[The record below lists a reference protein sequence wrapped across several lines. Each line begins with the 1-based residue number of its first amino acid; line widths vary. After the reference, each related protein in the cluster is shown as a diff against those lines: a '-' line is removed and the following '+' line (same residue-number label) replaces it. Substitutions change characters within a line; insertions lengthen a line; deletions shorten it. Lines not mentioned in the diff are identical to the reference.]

1 MKRLIQVNYKNI
13 ILLSCL
19 LACSPAMAQTGFDG
33 AQGAG
38 NVAQGAGTGA
48 LGAGTG
54 ALGAGT
60 GAQGAGTVA
69 QGAGTGALGAVADGE
84 SGGAQAPKSIYDDAS
99 LKPRDM
105 FNLANDELARGEY
118 DVAIEGF
125 SRARDEASFDNELRY
140 AAAYNLGFAYAAK
153 AESLGAID
161 GLDEGGLESAIEWL
175 SSSVAWF
182 RDAVRQRPS
191 LDEARGNLEIVL
203 KRQLNAQDL
212 MAQKFNT
219 PERQLDALI
228 AAQREIR
235 ESARALSQQIAGTSA
250 ERDPISFQNDFRSI
264 ARMQREAMTAGNLA
278 AENIANAKALI
289 ESKTEEARTQE
300 EAYRKFQFEAVIPLL
315 DQARQY
321 MGSARRQMRDMSMNE
336 ALRQTN
342 KAFYALKQ
350 AREQLDDPLR
360 ILGHISED
368 EQNFVR
374 LAEANAVFKSPER
387 LAEYRAKTQNSE
399 ASLPPW
405 LNEALLSDTQ
415 QDVLERTKRVASFLE
430 AVVSAD
436 VSGTEQSGAEA
447 EAAAEQRAQIGD
459 ALPLI
464 RRAAE
469 EMAAADGAVLRDDAE
484 GALRHGAKSV
494 ELLALAME
502 RFADLKHLVEIAYRS
517 QKAMSGVVAGD
528 IGSESPHLL
537 SREQQKG
544 LLSPALSTNIE
555 RLERLSAALAKA
567 SAKAIAEV
575 NKAAQAAQ
583 GQASAQGQG
592 DALKAQID
600 EQIAET
606 QKFFEHAETLRAEAQ
621 AAMKRMAAVVDAYD
635 ATEPGSTDVGGT
647 ATEGTGS
654 GGIVPATAEDAV
666 WGELSEDDELAGSHL
681 EQLRMLFFTIAE
693 HVEELL
699 RQQMSTLDTTTDVST
714 LALDE
719 QSMKLPAVVDRQRVH
734 ELTATQLARAI
745 TEQSEKMRAQAEQA
759 QQGGEQAQEMA
770 QRYGQAASEIEVAAA
785 SMRQAQTDL
794 QSEDRLFSEALA
806 QQKEAAEHLE
816 KALEWLQPPQ
826 QQQQQQQQND
836 QQQQQNDEQQ
846 QNAQQQ
852 KAQQKMSKEQA
863 EKKIEQIRSRDQARR
878 KARESR
884 NEGSGMPVVNDW

>member
-250 ERDPISFQNDFRSI
+250 ERDPISFQNDFRAI

-399 ASLPPW
+399 AVLPPW

-415 QDVLERTKRVASFLE
+415 QDVLERTKRVASFLD

-436 VSGTEQSGAEA
+436 VSGTEPSGADA
-447 EAAAEQRAQIGD
+447 EAAAEQRAQIGE

-469 EMAAADGAVLRDDAE
+469 EMAAADGAVLRDDAD
-484 GALRHGAKSV
+484 GALRHGAQSV

-544 LLSPALSTNIE
+544 LLSPALATNIE

-575 NKAAQAAQ
+575 NKAAQSAQ

-606 QKFFEHAETLRAEAQ
+606 QKFFEQAETLRAEAQ

-635 ATEPGSTDVGGT
+635 ATDPGSTGVGGT
-647 ATEGTGS
+647 ATEGTGA
-654 GGIVPATAEDAV
+654 GGIVPATAEDAI

-714 LALDE
+714 LTGDE

-826 QQQQQQQQND
+826 RQQQQQQND
-836 QQQQQNDEQQ
+836 EQQQQNDEQQ

-884 NEGSGMPVVNDW
+884 NEGAGMPVVNDW

>member
-19 LACSPAMAQTGFDG
+19 LACSPATAQTGFDG
-33 AQGAG
+33 TG
-38 NVAQGAGTGA
+38 GTGTEQVQ
-48 LGAGTG
+48 GAGTG

-60 GAQGAGTVA
+60 GAQGAGT
-69 QGAGTGALGAVADGE
+69 
-84 SGGAQAPKSIYDDAS
+84 GAQEAPKSIYDDAS
-99 LKPRDM
+99 LKPRDL

-125 SRARDEASFDNELRY
+125 SRARNEASFDNELRY
-140 AAAYNLGFAYAAK
+140 SAAYNLGFAYAAK
-153 AESLGAID
+153 ADSLGAID

-321 MGSARRQMRDMSMNE
+321 MGSARRQMRDMSMND

-436 VSGTEQSGAEA
+436 VSGTEPSGADA
-447 EAAAEQRAQIGD
+447 EAAAEQRAQIGE

-484 GALRHGAKSV
+484 GALRHGAQSV

-544 LLSPALSTNIE
+544 LLSPALVTNIE

-575 NKAAQAAQ
+575 NKAAQSAQ
-583 GQASAQGQG
+583 GQAAAQGQG

-635 ATEPGSTDVGGT
+635 AEGMAGT

-714 LALDE
+714 LAGDE
-719 QSMKLPAVVDRQRVH
+719 QTLKLPAVVDRQRVH

-759 QQGGEQAQEMA
+759 PQGGEQAQEMA

-826 QQQQQQQQND
+826 QQQQQND
-836 QQQQQNDEQQ
+836 EQQQQNDEQQ

-852 KAQQKMSKEQA
+852 KPQQKMSKEQA

>member
-19 LACSPAMAQTGFDG
+19 LACSPATAQTGFDG
-33 AQGAG
+33 TG
-38 NVAQGAGTGA
+38 GTGTEQVQ
-48 LGAGTG
+48 GS
-54 ALGAGT
+54 GT
-60 GAQGAGTVA
+60 GAQGS
-69 QGAGTGALGAVADGE
+69 GTGAQE
-84 SGGAQAPKSIYDDAS
+84 APKSIYDDAS
-99 LKPRDM
+99 LKPRDL

-125 SRARDEASFDNELRY
+125 SRARNEASFDNELRY
-140 AAAYNLGFAYAAK
+140 SAAYNLGFAYAAK
-153 AESLGAID
+153 ADSLGAID

-321 MGSARRQMRDMSMNE
+321 MGSARRQMRDMSMND

-436 VSGTEQSGAEA
+436 VSGTEPSGADA
-447 EAAAEQRAQIGD
+447 EAAAEQRAQIGE

-484 GALRHGAKSV
+484 GALRHGAQSV

-544 LLSPALSTNIE
+544 LLSPALATNIE

-575 NKAAQAAQ
+575 NKAAQSAQ
-583 GQASAQGQG
+583 GQAAAQGQG

-635 ATEPGSTDVGGT
+635 AEGMAGT

-714 LALDE
+714 LAGDE
-719 QSMKLPAVVDRQRVH
+719 QTLKLPAVVDRQRVH

-759 QQGGEQAQEMA
+759 PQGGEQAQEMA

-826 QQQQQQQQND
+826 QQQQQND
-836 QQQQQNDEQQ
+836 EQQQQNDEQQ

-852 KAQQKMSKEQA
+852 KPQQKMSKEQA

>member
-19 LACSPAMAQTGFDG
+19 LACSPATAQTGFDG
-33 AQGAG
+33 TGGTGTEQVQGS
-38 NVAQGAGTGA
+38 GTGA
-48 LGAGTG
+48 Q
-54 ALGAGT
+54 GAGT
-60 GAQGAGTVA
+60 GAQGAGT
-69 QGAGTGALGAVADGE
+69 
-84 SGGAQAPKSIYDDAS
+84 GAQEAPKSIYDDAS
-99 LKPRDM
+99 LKPRDL

-125 SRARDEASFDNELRY
+125 SRARNEASFDNELRY

-153 AESLGAID
+153 ADSLGAID

-321 MGSARRQMRDMSMNE
+321 MGSARRQMRDMSMND

-436 VSGTEQSGAEA
+436 VSGTEPSGADA
-447 EAAAEQRAQIGD
+447 EAAAEQRAQIGE

-484 GALRHGAKSV
+484 GALRHGAQSV

-544 LLSPALSTNIE
+544 LLSPALATNIE

-575 NKAAQAAQ
+575 NKAAQSAQ
-583 GQASAQGQG
+583 GQAAAQGQG

-635 ATEPGSTDVGGT
+635 AEGMAGT

-714 LALDE
+714 LAGDE
-719 QSMKLPAVVDRQRVH
+719 QTLKLPAVVDRQRVH

-759 QQGGEQAQEMA
+759 PQGGEQAQEMA

-826 QQQQQQQQND
+826 QQQQQND
-836 QQQQQNDEQQ
+836 EQQQQNDEQQ

-852 KAQQKMSKEQA
+852 KPQQKMSKEQA

>member
-19 LACSPAMAQTGFDG
+19 LACSPATAQTGFDG
-33 AQGAG
+33 TGGTGTEQVQGAG
-38 NVAQGAGTGA
+38 TGAQGSGTEAQGAGTGA
-48 LGAGTG
+48 
-54 ALGAGT
+54 
-60 GAQGAGTVA
+60 Q
-69 QGAGTGALGAVADGE
+69 E
-84 SGGAQAPKSIYDDAS
+84 APKSIYDDAS
-99 LKPRDM
+99 LKPRDL

-125 SRARDEASFDNELRY
+125 SRARNEASFDNELRY
-140 AAAYNLGFAYAAK
+140 SAAYNLGFAYAAK
-153 AESLGAID
+153 ADSLGAID

-321 MGSARRQMRDMSMNE
+321 MGSARRQMRDMSMND

-430 AVVSAD
+430 AVVSTD
-436 VSGTEQSGAEA
+436 VSGTEPSGADA
-447 EAAAEQRAQIGD
+447 EAAAEQRAQIGE

-484 GALRHGAKSV
+484 GALRHGAQSV

-544 LLSPALSTNIE
+544 LLSPALATNIE

-575 NKAAQAAQ
+575 NKAAQSAQ
-583 GQASAQGQG
+583 GQAAAQGQG

-635 ATEPGSTDVGGT
+635 AEGMAGT

-714 LALDE
+714 LAGDE
-719 QSMKLPAVVDRQRVH
+719 QTLKLPAVVDRQRVH

-759 QQGGEQAQEMA
+759 PQGGEQAQEMA

-826 QQQQQQQQND
+826 QQQQQND
-836 QQQQQNDEQQ
+836 EQQQQNDEQQ

-852 KAQQKMSKEQA
+852 KPQQKMSKEQA

>member
-19 LACSPAMAQTGFDG
+19 LACSPATAQTGFDG
-33 AQGAG
+33 TG
-38 NVAQGAGTGA
+38 GTG
-48 LGAGTG
+48 TEQVQ
-54 ALGAGT
+54 GAGT
-60 GAQGAGTVA
+60 GAQGSGTEA
-69 QGAGTGALGAVADGE
+69 LGAGTGTLG
-84 SGGAQAPKSIYDDAS
+84 SGTGAQEAPKSIYDDAS
-99 LKPRDM
+99 LKPRDL

-125 SRARDEASFDNELRY
+125 SRARNEASFDNELRY
-140 AAAYNLGFAYAAK
+140 SAAYNLGFAYAAK
-153 AESLGAID
+153 ADSLGAID

-321 MGSARRQMRDMSMNE
+321 MGSARRQMRDMSMND

-436 VSGTEQSGAEA
+436 VSGTEPSDADA
-447 EAAAEQRAQIGD
+447 EAAAEQRAQIGE

-484 GALRHGAKSV
+484 GALRHGAQSV

-544 LLSPALSTNIE
+544 LLSPALATNIE

-575 NKAAQAAQ
+575 NKAAQSAQ
-583 GQASAQGQG
+583 GQAAAQGQG

-635 ATEPGSTDVGGT
+635 AEGMAGT

-654 GGIVPATAEDAV
+654 GSIVPATAEDAV

-714 LALDE
+714 LAGDE
-719 QSMKLPAVVDRQRVH
+719 QTLKLPAVVDRQRVH

-759 QQGGEQAQEMA
+759 PQGGEQAQEMA

-826 QQQQQQQQND
+826 QQQQQND
-836 QQQQQNDEQQ
+836 EQQQQNDEQQ

-852 KAQQKMSKEQA
+852 KPQQKMSKEQA

>member
-19 LACSPAMAQTGFDG
+19 LACSPATAQTGFDG
-33 AQGAG
+33 TGGTGTEQVQGAG
-38 NVAQGAGTGA
+38 TGAQGAGTG
-48 LGAGTG
+48 T
-54 ALGAGT
+54 LGAGT
-60 GAQGAGTVA
+60 GAQGAGT
-69 QGAGTGALGAVADGE
+69 
-84 SGGAQAPKSIYDDAS
+84 GAQEAPKSIYDDAS
-99 LKPRDM
+99 LKPRDL

-125 SRARDEASFDNELRY
+125 SRARNEASFDNELRY
-140 AAAYNLGFAYAAK
+140 SAAYNLGFAYAAK
-153 AESLGAID
+153 ADSLGAID

-321 MGSARRQMRDMSMNE
+321 MGSARRQMRDMSMND

-436 VSGTEQSGAEA
+436 VSGTEPSGA
-447 EAAAEQRAQIGD
+447 EAAAEQRAQIGE

-484 GALRHGAKSV
+484 GALRHGAQSV

-544 LLSPALSTNIE
+544 LLSPALATNIE

-575 NKAAQAAQ
+575 NKAAQSAQ
-583 GQASAQGQG
+583 GQAAAQGQG

-635 ATEPGSTDVGGT
+635 AEGMAGT

-714 LALDE
+714 LAGDE
-719 QSMKLPAVVDRQRVH
+719 QTLKLPAVVDRQRVH

-759 QQGGEQAQEMA
+759 PQGGEQAQEMA

-826 QQQQQQQQND
+826 QQQQQQND
-836 QQQQQNDEQQ
+836 EQQQQNDEQQ

-852 KAQQKMSKEQA
+852 KPQQKMSKEQA

-884 NEGSGMPVVNDW
+884 NEGAGMPVVNDW

>member
-19 LACSPAMAQTGFDG
+19 LACSPATAQTGFDG
-33 AQGAG
+33 TGGTGTEQ
-38 NVAQGAGTGA
+38 VQGAGTGA
-48 LGAGTG
+48 
-54 ALGAGT
+54 
-60 GAQGAGTVA
+60 Q
-69 QGAGTGALGAVADGE
+69 E
-84 SGGAQAPKSIYDDAS
+84 APKSIYDDAS
-99 LKPRDM
+99 LKPRDL

-125 SRARDEASFDNELRY
+125 SRARNEASFDNELRY
-140 AAAYNLGFAYAAK
+140 SAAYNLGFAYAAK
-153 AESLGAID
+153 ADSLGAID

-321 MGSARRQMRDMSMNE
+321 MGSARRQMRDMSMND

-430 AVVSAD
+430 AVVSVD
-436 VSGTEQSGAEA
+436 VSGTEPSGADA
-447 EAAAEQRAQIGD
+447 EAAAEQRAQIGE

-484 GALRHGAKSV
+484 GALRHGAQSV

-537 SREQQKG
+537 SREQQKE
-544 LLSPALSTNIE
+544 LLSPALATNIE

-575 NKAAQAAQ
+575 NKAAQSAQ
-583 GQASAQGQG
+583 GQAAAQGQG

-635 ATEPGSTDVGGT
+635 AEGMAGT

-714 LALDE
+714 LAGDE
-719 QSMKLPAVVDRQRVH
+719 QTLKLPAVVDRQRVH

-759 QQGGEQAQEMA
+759 PQGGEQAQEMA

-826 QQQQQQQQND
+826 QQQQQND
-836 QQQQQNDEQQ
+836 EQQQQNDEQQ

-852 KAQQKMSKEQA
+852 KPQQKMSKEQA

>member
-250 ERDPISFQNDFRSI
+250 ERDPISFQNDFRAI

-321 MGSARRQMRDMSMNE
+321 MGSARRQMRDMSMND

-387 LAEYRAKTQNSE
+387 LAEYRAKTQNAE
-399 ASLPPW
+399 AVLPPW

-415 QDVLERTKRVASFLE
+415 QDVLERTKRVASFLD

-544 LLSPALSTNIE
+544 LLSPALATNIE

-575 NKAAQAAQ
+575 NKAAQNAQ

-714 LALDE
+714 LAGDE

-826 QQQQQQQQND
+826 QQQQQQQND

>member
-1 MKRLIQVNYKNI
+1 MKRLIQVSYKNI

-19 LACSPAMAQTGFDG
+19 LACSPATAQTGFDG
-33 AQGAG
+33 TGGTGTEQVQGS
-38 NVAQGAGTGA
+38 GTGA
-48 LGAGTG
+48 Q
-54 ALGAGT
+54 GAGT
-60 GAQGAGTVA
+60 GAQGAGTGTF
-69 QGAGTGALGAVADGE
+69 GAGTGAQE
-84 SGGAQAPKSIYDDAS
+84 APKSIYDDAS
-99 LKPRDM
+99 LKPRDL

-125 SRARDEASFDNELRY
+125 SRARNEASFDNELRY

-153 AESLGAID
+153 ADSLGAID

-321 MGSARRQMRDMSMNE
+321 MGSARRQMRDMSMND

-436 VSGTEQSGAEA
+436 VSGTEPSGADA
-447 EAAAEQRAQIGD
+447 EAAAEQRAQIGE

-484 GALRHGAKSV
+484 GALRHGAQSV

-544 LLSPALSTNIE
+544 LLSPALATNIE

-575 NKAAQAAQ
+575 NKAAQSAQ
-583 GQASAQGQG
+583 GQAAAQGQG

-635 ATEPGSTDVGGT
+635 AEGMAGT

-714 LALDE
+714 LAGDE
-719 QSMKLPAVVDRQRVH
+719 QTLKLPAVVDRQRVH

-759 QQGGEQAQEMA
+759 PQGGEQAQEMA

-826 QQQQQQQQND
+826 QQQQQND
-836 QQQQQNDEQQ
+836 EQQQQNDEQQ

-852 KAQQKMSKEQA
+852 KPQQKMSKEQA

>member
-19 LACSPAMAQTGFDG
+19 LACSPATAQTGFDG
-33 AQGAG
+33 TGGTGTEQVQGSGTGAQGAG
-38 NVAQGAGTGA
+38 TGAQGAGTGA

-54 ALGAGT
+54 A
-60 GAQGAGTVA
+60 Q
-69 QGAGTGALGAVADGE
+69 E
-84 SGGAQAPKSIYDDAS
+84 APKSIYDDAS
-99 LKPRDM
+99 LKPRDL

-125 SRARDEASFDNELRY
+125 SRARNEASFDNELRY

-153 AESLGAID
+153 ADSLGAID

-321 MGSARRQMRDMSMNE
+321 MGSARRQMRDMSMND

-436 VSGTEQSGAEA
+436 VSGTEPSGADA
-447 EAAAEQRAQIGD
+447 EAAAEQRAQIGE

-484 GALRHGAKSV
+484 GALRHGAQSV

-544 LLSPALSTNIE
+544 LLSPALATNIE

-575 NKAAQAAQ
+575 NKAAQSAQ
-583 GQASAQGQG
+583 GQAAAQGQG

-635 ATEPGSTDVGGT
+635 AEGMAGT

-714 LALDE
+714 LAGDE
-719 QSMKLPAVVDRQRVH
+719 QTLKLPAVVDRQRVH

-759 QQGGEQAQEMA
+759 PQGGEQAQEMA

-826 QQQQQQQQND
+826 QQQQQND
-836 QQQQQNDEQQ
+836 EQQQQNDEQQ

-852 KAQQKMSKEQA
+852 KPQQKMSKEQA

>member
-19 LACSPAMAQTGFDG
+19 LACSPATAQTGFDG
-33 AQGAG
+33 TGGTGTEQVQGS
-38 NVAQGAGTGA
+38 GTGA
-48 LGAGTG
+48 Q
-54 ALGAGT
+54 GAGT
-60 GAQGAGTVA
+60 GAQGAGT
-69 QGAGTGALGAVADGE
+69 
-84 SGGAQAPKSIYDDAS
+84 GAQEAPKSIYDDAS
-99 LKPRDM
+99 LKPRDL

-125 SRARDEASFDNELRY
+125 SRARNEASFDNELRY
-140 AAAYNLGFAYAAK
+140 SAAYNLGFAYAAK
-153 AESLGAID
+153 ADSLGAID
-161 GLDEGGLESAIEWL
+161 GLDEGGLESAIECL

-321 MGSARRQMRDMSMNE
+321 MGSARRQMRDMSMND

-436 VSGTEQSGAEA
+436 VSGTEPSGADA
-447 EAAAEQRAQIGD
+447 EAAAEQRAQIGE

-469 EMAAADGAVLRDDAE
+469 EMAAADGAVLRDDAD
-484 GALRHGAKSV
+484 GALRHGAQSV

-544 LLSPALSTNIE
+544 LLSPALATNIE

-575 NKAAQAAQ
+575 NKAAQSAQ
-583 GQASAQGQG
+583 GQAAAQGQG

-635 ATEPGSTDVGGT
+635 AEGMAGT

-714 LALDE
+714 LAGDE
-719 QSMKLPAVVDRQRVH
+719 QTLKLPAVVDRQRVH

-759 QQGGEQAQEMA
+759 PQGGEQAQEMA

-826 QQQQQQQQND
+826 QQQQQND
-836 QQQQQNDEQQ
+836 EQQQQNDEQQ

-852 KAQQKMSKEQA
+852 KPQQKMSKEQA

>member
-250 ERDPISFQNDFRSI
+250 ERDPISFQNDFRAI

-399 ASLPPW
+399 AVLPPW

-415 QDVLERTKRVASFLE
+415 QDVLERTKRVASFLD

-436 VSGTEQSGAEA
+436 VSGTEQSDAEA

-517 QKAMSGVVAGD
+517 QKAMSGVVTGD

-544 LLSPALSTNIE
+544 LLSPALATNIE

-575 NKAAQAAQ
+575 NKAAQNAQ

-714 LALDE
+714 LVGDE

-826 QQQQQQQQND
+826 QQQQQQQND

>member
-19 LACSPAMAQTGFDG
+19 LACSPATAQTGFDG
-33 AQGAG
+33 TGGTGTEQVQGAG
-38 NVAQGAGTGA
+38 TGAQGAGTG
-48 LGAGTG
+48 T
-54 ALGAGT
+54 LGAGT
-60 GAQGAGTVA
+60 GAQGAGT
-69 QGAGTGALGAVADGE
+69 
-84 SGGAQAPKSIYDDAS
+84 GAQEAPKSIYDDAS
-99 LKPRDM
+99 LKPRDL

-125 SRARDEASFDNELRY
+125 SRARNEASFDNELRY
-140 AAAYNLGFAYAAK
+140 SAAYNLGFAYAAK
-153 AESLGAID
+153 ADSLGAID

-321 MGSARRQMRDMSMNE
+321 MGSARRQMRDMSMND

-430 AVVSAD
+430 AVVSTD
-436 VSGTEQSGAEA
+436 VSGTEPSGADA
-447 EAAAEQRAQIGD
+447 EAAAEQRAQIGE

-484 GALRHGAKSV
+484 GALRHGAQSV

-544 LLSPALSTNIE
+544 LLSPALATNIE

-575 NKAAQAAQ
+575 NKAAQSAQ
-583 GQASAQGQG
+583 GQAAAQGQG

-635 ATEPGSTDVGGT
+635 AEGMAGT

-714 LALDE
+714 LAGDE
-719 QSMKLPAVVDRQRVH
+719 QTLKLPAVVDRQRVH

-759 QQGGEQAQEMA
+759 PQGGEQAQEMA

-826 QQQQQQQQND
+826 QQQQQND
-836 QQQQQNDEQQ
+836 EQQQQNDEQQ

-852 KAQQKMSKEQA
+852 KPQQKMSKEQA

>member
-250 ERDPISFQNDFRSI
+250 ERDPISFQNDFRAI

-321 MGSARRQMRDMSMNE
+321 MGSARRQMRDMSMND

-387 LAEYRAKTQNSE
+387 LAEYRAKTQNAE
-399 ASLPPW
+399 AVLPPW

-415 QDVLERTKRVASFLE
+415 QDVLERTKRVASFLD

-544 LLSPALSTNIE
+544 LLSPALATNIE

-575 NKAAQAAQ
+575 NKAAQNAQ

-714 LALDE
+714 LAGDE

-826 QQQQQQQQND
+826 QQQQQQQND

-884 NEGSGMPVVNDW
+884 NEGAGMPVVNDW

>member
-250 ERDPISFQNDFRSI
+250 ERDPISFQNDFKAI

-399 ASLPPW
+399 AVLPPW

-415 QDVLERTKRVASFLE
+415 QDVLERTKRVASFLD

-436 VSGTEQSGAEA
+436 VSGTEQSDAEA
-447 EAAAEQRAQIGD
+447 EAAAEQRAQIGE

-575 NKAAQAAQ
+575 NKAAQNAQ

-714 LALDE
+714 LTGDE

-826 QQQQQQQQND
+826 QQQQQQQND

>member
-19 LACSPAMAQTGFDG
+19 LACSPATAQTGFDG
-33 AQGAG
+33 TGGTGTEQ
-38 NVAQGAGTGA
+38 VQGAGTGA

-60 GAQGAGTVA
+60 GAQGAGT
-69 QGAGTGALGAVADGE
+69 
-84 SGGAQAPKSIYDDAS
+84 GAQEAPKSIYDDAS
-99 LKPRDM
+99 LKPRDL

-125 SRARDEASFDNELRY
+125 SRARNEASFDNELRY

-153 AESLGAID
+153 ADSLGAID

-321 MGSARRQMRDMSMNE
+321 MGSARRQMRDMSMND

-436 VSGTEQSGAEA
+436 VSGTEPSGADA
-447 EAAAEQRAQIGD
+447 EAAAEQRAQIGE

-484 GALRHGAKSV
+484 GALRHGAQSV

-544 LLSPALSTNIE
+544 LLSPALATNIE

-575 NKAAQAAQ
+575 NKAAQSAQ
-583 GQASAQGQG
+583 GQAAAQGQG

-635 ATEPGSTDVGGT
+635 AEGMAGT

-714 LALDE
+714 LAGDE
-719 QSMKLPAVVDRQRVH
+719 QTLKLPAVVDRQRVH

-759 QQGGEQAQEMA
+759 PQGGEQAQEMA

-826 QQQQQQQQND
+826 QQQQQND
-836 QQQQQNDEQQ
+836 EQQQQNDEQQ

-852 KAQQKMSKEQA
+852 KPQQKMSKEQA

>member
-19 LACSPAMAQTGFDG
+19 LACSPATAQTGFDG
-33 AQGAG
+33 TGGTGTEQVQGAG
-38 NVAQGAGTGA
+38 TGAQGAGTGA

-60 GAQGAGTVA
+60 GAQ
-69 QGAGTGALGAVADGE
+69 E
-84 SGGAQAPKSIYDDAS
+84 APKSIYDDAS
-99 LKPRDM
+99 LKPRDL

-125 SRARDEASFDNELRY
+125 SRARNEASFDNELRY
-140 AAAYNLGFAYAAK
+140 SAAYNLGFAYAAK
-153 AESLGAID
+153 ADSLGAID

-321 MGSARRQMRDMSMNE
+321 MGSARRQMRDMSMND

-436 VSGTEQSGAEA
+436 VSGTEPSGADA
-447 EAAAEQRAQIGD
+447 EAAAEQRAQIGE

-484 GALRHGAKSV
+484 GALRHGAQSV

-517 QKAMSGVVAGD
+517 QKAISGVVAGD

-544 LLSPALSTNIE
+544 LLSPALATNIE

-575 NKAAQAAQ
+575 NKAAQSAQ
-583 GQASAQGQG
+583 GQAAAQGQG

-635 ATEPGSTDVGGT
+635 AEGMAGT

-714 LALDE
+714 LAGDE
-719 QSMKLPAVVDRQRVH
+719 QTLKLPAVVDRQRVH

-759 QQGGEQAQEMA
+759 PQGGEQAQEMA

-826 QQQQQQQQND
+826 QQQQQND
-836 QQQQQNDEQQ
+836 EQQQQNDEQQ

-852 KAQQKMSKEQA
+852 KPQQKMSKEQA

>member
-19 LACSPAMAQTGFDG
+19 LACSPATAQTGFDG
-33 AQGAG
+33 TGGTGTEQVQGAG
-38 NVAQGAGTGA
+38 TGAQGAGTG
-48 LGAGTG
+48 T
-54 ALGAGT
+54 LGAGT
-60 GAQGAGTVA
+60 GAQGAGTEA
-69 QGAGTGALGAVADGE
+69 QGAGTGAQE
-84 SGGAQAPKSIYDDAS
+84 APKSIYDDAS
-99 LKPRDM
+99 LKPRDL

-125 SRARDEASFDNELRY
+125 SRARNEASFDNELRY
-140 AAAYNLGFAYAAK
+140 SAAYNLGFAYAAK
-153 AESLGAID
+153 ADSLGAID

-321 MGSARRQMRDMSMNE
+321 MGSARRQMRDMSMND

-374 LAEANAVFKSPER
+374 FAEANAVFKSPER

-436 VSGTEQSGAEA
+436 VSGTEPSGADA
-447 EAAAEQRAQIGD
+447 EAAAEQRAQIGE

-484 GALRHGAKSV
+484 GALRHGAQSV

-544 LLSPALSTNIE
+544 LLSPALATNIE

-575 NKAAQAAQ
+575 NKAAQSAQ
-583 GQASAQGQG
+583 GQAAAQGQG

-635 ATEPGSTDVGGT
+635 AEGMAGT

-714 LALDE
+714 LAGDE
-719 QSMKLPAVVDRQRVH
+719 QTLKLPAVVDRQRVH

-759 QQGGEQAQEMA
+759 PQGGEQAQEMA

-826 QQQQQQQQND
+826 QQQQQQND
-836 QQQQQNDEQQ
+836 EQQQQNDEQQ

-852 KAQQKMSKEQA
+852 KPQQKMSKEQA

>member
-19 LACSPAMAQTGFDG
+19 LACSPATAQTGFDG
-33 AQGAG
+33 TGGTGTEQVQGS
-38 NVAQGAGTGA
+38 GTGA
-48 LGAGTG
+48 QGSGTE
-54 ALGAGT
+54 AQGAGT
-60 GAQGAGTVA
+60 GAQGAGT
-69 QGAGTGALGAVADGE
+69 
-84 SGGAQAPKSIYDDAS
+84 GAQEAPKSIYDDAS
-99 LKPRDM
+99 LKPRDL

-125 SRARDEASFDNELRY
+125 SRARNEASFDNELRY
-140 AAAYNLGFAYAAK
+140 SAAYNLGFAYAAK
-153 AESLGAID
+153 ADSLGAID

-321 MGSARRQMRDMSMNE
+321 MGSARRQMRDMSMND

-436 VSGTEQSGAEA
+436 VSGTEPSGADA
-447 EAAAEQRAQIGD
+447 EAAAEQRAQIGE

-469 EMAAADGAVLRDDAE
+469 EMAAADGAVLRDDAD
-484 GALRHGAKSV
+484 GALRHGAQSV

-537 SREQQKG
+537 SREQQKE
-544 LLSPALSTNIE
+544 LLSPALATNIE

-575 NKAAQAAQ
+575 NKAAQSAQ
-583 GQASAQGQG
+583 GQAAAQGQG

-635 ATEPGSTDVGGT
+635 AEGMAGT
-647 ATEGTGS
+647 ATEGTES

-714 LALDE
+714 LAGDE
-719 QSMKLPAVVDRQRVH
+719 QTLKLPAVVDRQRVH

-759 QQGGEQAQEMA
+759 PQGGEQAQEMA

-826 QQQQQQQQND
+826 QQQQQQND
-836 QQQQQNDEQQ
+836 EQQQQNDEQQ

-852 KAQQKMSKEQA
+852 KPQQKMSKEQA

>member
-19 LACSPAMAQTGFDG
+19 LACSPATAQTGFDG
-33 AQGAG
+33 TGGTGTEQVQGS
-38 NVAQGAGTGA
+38 GTGA
-48 LGAGTG
+48 Q
-54 ALGAGT
+54 GAGT
-60 GAQGAGTVA
+60 GAQGAGT
-69 QGAGTGALGAVADGE
+69 
-84 SGGAQAPKSIYDDAS
+84 GAQEAPKSIYDDAS
-99 LKPRDM
+99 LKPRDL
-105 FNLANDELARGEY
+105 FNLAHDELARGEY

-125 SRARDEASFDNELRY
+125 SRARNEASFDNELRY
-140 AAAYNLGFAYAAK
+140 SAAYNLGFAYAAK
-153 AESLGAID
+153 ADSLGAID

-321 MGSARRQMRDMSMNE
+321 MGSARRQMRDMSMND

-436 VSGTEQSGAEA
+436 VSGTEPSGADA
-447 EAAAEQRAQIGD
+447 EAAAEQRAQIGE

-484 GALRHGAKSV
+484 GALRHGAQSV

-544 LLSPALSTNIE
+544 LLSPALATNIE

-575 NKAAQAAQ
+575 NKAAQSAQ
-583 GQASAQGQG
+583 GQAAAQGQG

-635 ATEPGSTDVGGT
+635 AEGMAGT

-714 LALDE
+714 LVGDE
-719 QSMKLPAVVDRQRVH
+719 QTLKLPAVVDRQRVH

-759 QQGGEQAQEMA
+759 PQGGEQAQEMA

-826 QQQQQQQQND
+826 QQQQQND
-836 QQQQQNDEQQ
+836 EQQQQNDEQQ

-852 KAQQKMSKEQA
+852 KPQQKMSKEQA

>member
-1 MKRLIQVNYKNI
+1 MQG
-13 ILLSCL
+13 SG
-19 LACSPAMAQTGFDG
+19 TG

-38 NVAQGAGTGA
+38 TEAQGAGTGAQGAGTGA

-54 ALGAGT
+54 AQGSGT
-60 GAQGAGTVA
+60 GAQ
-69 QGAGTGALGAVADGE
+69 E
-84 SGGAQAPKSIYDDAS
+84 APKSIYDDAS
-99 LKPRDM
+99 LKPRDL

-125 SRARDEASFDNELRY
+125 SRARNEASFDNELRY
-140 AAAYNLGFAYAAK
+140 SAAYNLGFAYAAK
-153 AESLGAID
+153 ADSLGAID

-321 MGSARRQMRDMSMNE
+321 MGSARRQMRDMSMND

-430 AVVSAD
+430 AVVSVD
-436 VSGTEQSGAEA
+436 VSGTEPSGADA
-447 EAAAEQRAQIGD
+447 EAAAEQRAQIGE

-484 GALRHGAKSV
+484 GALRHGAQSV

-544 LLSPALSTNIE
+544 LLSPALATNIE

-575 NKAAQAAQ
+575 NKAAQSAQ
-583 GQASAQGQG
+583 GQAAAQGQG

-635 ATEPGSTDVGGT
+635 AEGMAGT

-714 LALDE
+714 LAGDE
-719 QSMKLPAVVDRQRVH
+719 QTLKLPAVVDRQRVH

-759 QQGGEQAQEMA
+759 PQGGEQAQEMA

-826 QQQQQQQQND
+826 QQQQQND
-836 QQQQQNDEQQ
+836 EQQQQNDEQQ

-852 KAQQKMSKEQA
+852 KPQQKMSKEQA

>member
-19 LACSPAMAQTGFDG
+19 LACSPATAQTGFDG
-33 AQGAG
+33 TG
-38 NVAQGAGTGA
+38 GTGTEQVQ
-48 LGAGTG
+48 GAGTG

-60 GAQGAGTVA
+60 GAQGAGT
-69 QGAGTGALGAVADGE
+69 
-84 SGGAQAPKSIYDDAS
+84 GAQEAPKSIYDDAS
-99 LKPRDM
+99 LKPRDL

-125 SRARDEASFDNELRY
+125 SRARNEASFDNELRY
-140 AAAYNLGFAYAAK
+140 SAAYNLGFAYAAK
-153 AESLGAID
+153 ADSLGAID

-321 MGSARRQMRDMSMNE
+321 MGSARRQMRDMSMND

-436 VSGTEQSGAEA
+436 VSGTEPSGADA
-447 EAAAEQRAQIGD
+447 EAAAEQRAQIGE

-484 GALRHGAKSV
+484 GALRHGAQSV
-494 ELLALAME
+494 KLLALAME

-544 LLSPALSTNIE
+544 LLSPALATNIE

-575 NKAAQAAQ
+575 NKAAQSAQ
-583 GQASAQGQG
+583 GQAAAQGQG

-635 ATEPGSTDVGGT
+635 AEGMAGT

-714 LALDE
+714 LAGDE
-719 QSMKLPAVVDRQRVH
+719 QTLKLPAVVDRQRVH

-759 QQGGEQAQEMA
+759 PQGGEQAQEMA

-826 QQQQQQQQND
+826 QQQQQND
-836 QQQQQNDEQQ
+836 EQQQQNDEQQ

-852 KAQQKMSKEQA
+852 KPQQKMSKEQA

>member
-19 LACSPAMAQTGFDG
+19 LACSPATAQTGFDG
-33 AQGAG
+33 TGGTGTEQVQGSG
-38 NVAQGAGTGA
+38 TGAQGAGTEA
-48 LGAGTG
+48 Q
-54 ALGAGT
+54 GAGT
-60 GAQGAGTVA
+60 GAQGAGT
-69 QGAGTGALGAVADGE
+69 
-84 SGGAQAPKSIYDDAS
+84 GAQEAPKSIYDDAS
-99 LKPRDM
+99 LKPRDL

-125 SRARDEASFDNELRY
+125 SRARNEASFDNELRY
-140 AAAYNLGFAYAAK
+140 SAAYNLGFAYAAK
-153 AESLGAID
+153 ADSLGAID

-321 MGSARRQMRDMSMNE
+321 MGSARRQMRDMSMND

-436 VSGTEQSGAEA
+436 VSGTEPSGADA
-447 EAAAEQRAQIGD
+447 EAAAEQRAQIGE

-484 GALRHGAKSV
+484 GALRHGAQSV

-544 LLSPALSTNIE
+544 LLSPALATNIE

-575 NKAAQAAQ
+575 NKAAQSAQ
-583 GQASAQGQG
+583 GQAAAQGQG

-635 ATEPGSTDVGGT
+635 AEGMAGT

-714 LALDE
+714 LAGDE
-719 QSMKLPAVVDRQRVH
+719 QTLKLPAVVDRQRVH

-759 QQGGEQAQEMA
+759 PQGGEQAQEMA

-826 QQQQQQQQND
+826 QQQQQND
-836 QQQQQNDEQQ
+836 EQQQQNDEQQ

-852 KAQQKMSKEQA
+852 KPQQKMSKEQA

>member
-1 MKRLIQVNYKNI
+1 M
-13 ILLSCL
+13 
-19 LACSPAMAQTGFDG
+19 
-33 AQGAG
+33 
-38 NVAQGAGTGA
+38 QGAGTGA
-48 LGAGTG
+48 QGSGTE
-54 ALGAGT
+54 AQGAGT
-60 GAQGAGTVA
+60 GAQGAGTGA
-69 QGAGTGALGAVADGE
+69 QGAGTGAQGAGT
-84 SGGAQAPKSIYDDAS
+84 GAQGAGTGAQEAPKSIYDDAS
-99 LKPRDM
+99 LKPRDL

-125 SRARDEASFDNELRY
+125 SRARNEASFDNELRY
-140 AAAYNLGFAYAAK
+140 SAAYNLGFAYAAK
-153 AESLGAID
+153 ADSLGAID

-321 MGSARRQMRDMSMNE
+321 MGSARRQMRDMSMND

-436 VSGTEQSGAEA
+436 VSGTEPSGADA
-447 EAAAEQRAQIGD
+447 EAAAEQRAQIGE

-484 GALRHGAKSV
+484 GALRHGAQSV

-544 LLSPALSTNIE
+544 LLSPALATNIE

-575 NKAAQAAQ
+575 NKAAQSAQ
-583 GQASAQGQG
+583 GQAAAQGQG

-635 ATEPGSTDVGGT
+635 AEGMAGT

-714 LALDE
+714 LAGDE
-719 QSMKLPAVVDRQRVH
+719 QTLKLPAVVDRQRVH

-759 QQGGEQAQEMA
+759 PQGGEQAQEMA

-806 QQKEAAEHLE
+806 QQKEAAEQLE
-816 KALEWLQPPQ
+816 KAVEWLQPPQ
-826 QQQQQQQQND
+826 QQQQQQND
-836 QQQQQNDEQQ
+836 EQQQQNDEQQ

-852 KAQQKMSKEQA
+852 KPQQKMSKEQA

>member
-19 LACSPAMAQTGFDG
+19 LACSPATAQTGFDG
-33 AQGAG
+33 TGGTGTEQVQGS
-38 NVAQGAGTGA
+38 GTGA
-48 LGAGTG
+48 QEAGNGAQ
-54 ALGAGT
+54 GAGT
-60 GAQGAGTVA
+60 GAQGAE
-69 QGAGTGALGAVADGE
+69 TGAQE
-84 SGGAQAPKSIYDDAS
+84 APKSIYDDAS
-99 LKPRDM
+99 LKPRDL

-125 SRARDEASFDNELRY
+125 SRARNEASFDNELRY
-140 AAAYNLGFAYAAK
+140 SAAYNLGFAYAAK
-153 AESLGAID
+153 ADSLGAID

-321 MGSARRQMRDMSMNE
+321 MGSARRQMRDMSMND

-436 VSGTEQSGAEA
+436 VSGTEPSGADA
-447 EAAAEQRAQIGD
+447 EAAAEQRAQIGE

-484 GALRHGAKSV
+484 GALRHGAQSV

-544 LLSPALSTNIE
+544 LLSPALATNIE

-575 NKAAQAAQ
+575 NKAAQSAQ
-583 GQASAQGQG
+583 GQAAAQGQG

-635 ATEPGSTDVGGT
+635 AEGMAGT

-699 RQQMSTLDTTTDVST
+699 HQQMSTLDTTTDVST
-714 LALDE
+714 LAGDE
-719 QSMKLPAVVDRQRVH
+719 QTLKLPAVVDRQRVH

-759 QQGGEQAQEMA
+759 PQGGEQAQEMA

-826 QQQQQQQQND
+826 QQQQQND
-836 QQQQQNDEQQ
+836 EQQQQNDEQQ

-852 KAQQKMSKEQA
+852 KPQQKMSKEQA

>member
-250 ERDPISFQNDFRSI
+250 ERDPISFQNDFRAI

-399 ASLPPW
+399 AVLPPW

-415 QDVLERTKRVASFLE
+415 QDVLERTKRVASFLD

-436 VSGTEQSGAEA
+436 VSGTEQSDAEA

-544 LLSPALSTNIE
+544 LLSPALATNIE

-575 NKAAQAAQ
+575 NKAAQNAQ

-714 LALDE
+714 LVGDE

-826 QQQQQQQQND
+826 QQQQQQQND

>member
-19 LACSPAMAQTGFDG
+19 LACSPATAQTGFDG
-33 AQGAG
+33 TGGTGTEQVQGSGTGAQGSG
-38 NVAQGAGTGA
+38 TEAQWAGTGA
-48 LGAGTG
+48 QGS
-54 ALGAGT
+54 GT
-60 GAQGAGTVA
+60 GAQGAGT
-69 QGAGTGALGAVADGE
+69 
-84 SGGAQAPKSIYDDAS
+84 GAQEAPKSIYDDAS
-99 LKPRDM
+99 LKPRDL

-125 SRARDEASFDNELRY
+125 SRARNEASFDNELRY
-140 AAAYNLGFAYAAK
+140 SAAYNLGFAYAAK
-153 AESLGAID
+153 ADSLGAID

-321 MGSARRQMRDMSMNE
+321 MGSARRQMRDMSMND

-430 AVVSAD
+430 AVVSVD
-436 VSGTEQSGAEA
+436 VSGTEPSGADA
-447 EAAAEQRAQIGD
+447 EAAAEQRAQIGE

-469 EMAAADGAVLRDDAE
+469 EMAAADGAVLRDDAD
-484 GALRHGAKSV
+484 GALRHGAQSV

-537 SREQQKG
+537 SREQQKE
-544 LLSPALSTNIE
+544 LLSPALATNIE

-575 NKAAQAAQ
+575 NKAAQSAQ
-583 GQASAQGQG
+583 GQAAAQGQG

-635 ATEPGSTDVGGT
+635 AEGMAGT

-714 LALDE
+714 LAGDE
-719 QSMKLPAVVDRQRVH
+719 QTLKLPAVVDRQRVH

-759 QQGGEQAQEMA
+759 PQGGEQAQEMA

-826 QQQQQQQQND
+826 QQQQQQND
-836 QQQQQNDEQQ
+836 EQQQQNDEQQ

-852 KAQQKMSKEQA
+852 KPQQKMSKEQA

>member
-19 LACSPAMAQTGFDG
+19 LACSPATAQTGFDG
-33 AQGAG
+33 TGGTGTEQ
-38 NVAQGAGTGA
+38 VQSSGTGA
-48 LGAGTG
+48 Q
-54 ALGAGT
+54 GAGT
-60 GAQGAGTVA
+60 GAQGAGTGTL
-69 QGAGTGALGAVADGE
+69 GAGTGAQE
-84 SGGAQAPKSIYDDAS
+84 APKSIYDDAS
-99 LKPRDM
+99 LKPRDL

-125 SRARDEASFDNELRY
+125 SRARNEASFDNELRY
-140 AAAYNLGFAYAAK
+140 SAAYNLGFAYAAK
-153 AESLGAID
+153 ADSLGAID

-321 MGSARRQMRDMSMNE
+321 MGSARRQMRDMSMND

-436 VSGTEQSGAEA
+436 VSGTEPSGADA
-447 EAAAEQRAQIGD
+447 EAAAEQRAQIGE

-469 EMAAADGAVLRDDAE
+469 EMAAADGAVLRDDAD
-484 GALRHGAKSV
+484 GALRHGAQSV

-544 LLSPALSTNIE
+544 LLSPALATNIE

-575 NKAAQAAQ
+575 NKAAQSAQ
-583 GQASAQGQG
+583 GQAAAQGQG

-635 ATEPGSTDVGGT
+635 AEGMAGT

-714 LALDE
+714 LAGDE
-719 QSMKLPAVVDRQRVH
+719 QTLKLPAVVDRQRVH

-759 QQGGEQAQEMA
+759 PQGGEQAQEMA

-826 QQQQQQQQND
+826 QQQQQND
-836 QQQQQNDEQQ
+836 EQQQQNDEQQ

-852 KAQQKMSKEQA
+852 KPQQKMSKEQA

>member
-19 LACSPAMAQTGFDG
+19 LACSPATAQTGFDG
-33 AQGAG
+33 TGGTGTEQVQGAG
-38 NVAQGAGTGA
+38 TGAQGSGTEAQGAGTGA
-48 LGAGTG
+48 
-54 ALGAGT
+54 
-60 GAQGAGTVA
+60 Q
-69 QGAGTGALGAVADGE
+69 E
-84 SGGAQAPKSIYDDAS
+84 APKSIYDDAS
-99 LKPRDM
+99 LKPRDL

-125 SRARDEASFDNELRY
+125 SRARNEASFDNELRY
-140 AAAYNLGFAYAAK
+140 SAAYNLGFAYAAK
-153 AESLGAID
+153 ADSLGAID

-212 MAQKFNT
+212 MAHKFNT

-321 MGSARRQMRDMSMNE
+321 MGSARRQMRDMSMND

-436 VSGTEQSGAEA
+436 VSGTEPSGADA
-447 EAAAEQRAQIGD
+447 EAAAEQRAQIGE

-469 EMAAADGAVLRDDAE
+469 EMAAADGAVLRDDAD
-484 GALRHGAKSV
+484 GALRHGAQSV

-544 LLSPALSTNIE
+544 LLSPALATNIE

-575 NKAAQAAQ
+575 NKAAQSAQ
-583 GQASAQGQG
+583 GQAAAQGQG

-635 ATEPGSTDVGGT
+635 AEGMAGT

-714 LALDE
+714 LAGDE
-719 QSMKLPAVVDRQRVH
+719 QTLKLPAVVDRQRVH

-759 QQGGEQAQEMA
+759 PQGGEQAQEMA

-826 QQQQQQQQND
+826 QQQQQND
-836 QQQQQNDEQQ
+836 EQQQQNDEQQ

-852 KAQQKMSKEQA
+852 KPQQKMSKEQA

>member
-19 LACSPAMAQTGFDG
+19 LACSPATAQTGFDG
-33 AQGAG
+33 TGGTGTEQVQGSGTGAQGAG
-38 NVAQGAGTGA
+38 TGAQGAGTGA

-54 ALGAGT
+54 A
-60 GAQGAGTVA
+60 Q
-69 QGAGTGALGAVADGE
+69 E
-84 SGGAQAPKSIYDDAS
+84 APKSIYDDAS
-99 LKPRDM
+99 LKPRDL

-125 SRARDEASFDNELRY
+125 SRARNEASFDNELRY
-140 AAAYNLGFAYAAK
+140 SAAYNLGFAYAAK
-153 AESLGAID
+153 ADSLGAID

-321 MGSARRQMRDMSMNE
+321 MGSARRQMRDMSMND

-436 VSGTEQSGAEA
+436 VSGTEPSGADA
-447 EAAAEQRAQIGD
+447 EAAAEQRAQIGE

-469 EMAAADGAVLRDDAE
+469 EMAAADGAVLLDDAD
-484 GALRHGAKSV
+484 GALRHGAQSV
-494 ELLALAME
+494 DLLALAME

-575 NKAAQAAQ
+575 NKAAQSAQ
-583 GQASAQGQG
+583 GQAAAQGQG

-621 AAMKRMAAVVDAYD
+621 AAMKRMAEVVDAYD
-635 ATEPGSTDVGGT
+635 AEEMAGT
-647 ATEGTGS
+647 ATEGAGS
-654 GGIVPATAEDAV
+654 GGMVPATAEDAV

-714 LALDE
+714 LAGDE
-719 QSMKLPAVVDRQRVH
+719 QSLKLPAVVDRQRVH

-759 QQGGEQAQEMA
+759 PQGGEQAQEMA

-826 QQQQQQQQND
+826 QQQQQQND

-852 KAQQKMSKEQA
+852 KPQQKMSKEQA

>member
-19 LACSPAMAQTGFDG
+19 LACSPATAQTGFDG
-33 AQGAG
+33 TG
-38 NVAQGAGTGA
+38 GTG
-48 LGAGTG
+48 TEQVQ
-54 ALGAGT
+54 GAGT
-60 GAQGAGTVA
+60 GAQGAGTGA
-69 QGAGTGALGAVADGE
+69 QGAGTGAQGAGT
-84 SGGAQAPKSIYDDAS
+84 GAQEAPKSIYDDAS
-99 LKPRDM
+99 LKPRDL

-125 SRARDEASFDNELRY
+125 SRARNEASFDNELRY
-140 AAAYNLGFAYAAK
+140 SAAYNLGFAYAAK
-153 AESLGAID
+153 ADSLGAID

-321 MGSARRQMRDMSMNE
+321 MGSARRQMRDMSMND

-430 AVVSAD
+430 AVVSVD
-436 VSGTEQSGAEA
+436 VSGTEPSGADA
-447 EAAAEQRAQIGD
+447 EAAAEQRAQIGE

-484 GALRHGAKSV
+484 GALRHGAQSV

-544 LLSPALSTNIE
+544 LLSPALATNIE

-575 NKAAQAAQ
+575 NKAAQSAQ
-583 GQASAQGQG
+583 GQAAAQGQG

-635 ATEPGSTDVGGT
+635 AEGMAGT

-714 LALDE
+714 LAGDE
-719 QSMKLPAVVDRQRVH
+719 QTLKLPAVVDRQRVH

-759 QQGGEQAQEMA
+759 PQGGEQAQEMA

-826 QQQQQQQQND
+826 QQQQQND
-836 QQQQQNDEQQ
+836 EQQQQNDEQQ

-852 KAQQKMSKEQA
+852 KPQQKMSKEQA

>member
-19 LACSPAMAQTGFDG
+19 LACSPATAQTGFDG
-33 AQGAG
+33 TGGTGTEQVQGAG
-38 NVAQGAGTGA
+38 TGAQGSGTEAQGAGTGA
-48 LGAGTG
+48 
-54 ALGAGT
+54 
-60 GAQGAGTVA
+60 Q
-69 QGAGTGALGAVADGE
+69 E
-84 SGGAQAPKSIYDDAS
+84 APKSIYDDAS
-99 LKPRDM
+99 LKPRDL

-125 SRARDEASFDNELRY
+125 SRARNEASFDNELRY
-140 AAAYNLGFAYAAK
+140 SAAYNLGFAYAAK
-153 AESLGAID
+153 ADSLGAID
-161 GLDEGGLESAIEWL
+161 GLDEGGLESAIECL

-321 MGSARRQMRDMSMNE
+321 MGSARRQMRDMSMND

-436 VSGTEQSGAEA
+436 VSGTEPSGADA
-447 EAAAEQRAQIGD
+447 EAAAEQRAQIGE

-469 EMAAADGAVLRDDAE
+469 EMAAADGAVLRDDAD
-484 GALRHGAKSV
+484 GALRYGAQSV

-544 LLSPALSTNIE
+544 LLSPALATNIE

-575 NKAAQAAQ
+575 NKAAQSAQ
-583 GQASAQGQG
+583 GQAAAQGQG

-635 ATEPGSTDVGGT
+635 AEGMAGT

-714 LALDE
+714 LAGDE
-719 QSMKLPAVVDRQRVH
+719 QTLKLPAVVDRQRVH

-759 QQGGEQAQEMA
+759 PQGGEQAQEMA

-826 QQQQQQQQND
+826 QQQQQND
-836 QQQQQNDEQQ
+836 EQQQQNDEQQ

-852 KAQQKMSKEQA
+852 KPQQKMSKEQA

>member
-19 LACSPAMAQTGFDG
+19 LACSPATAQTGFDG
-33 AQGAG
+33 TGGTGTEQVQGAG
-38 NVAQGAGTGA
+38 TGAQGAGTGA

-60 GAQGAGTVA
+60 GAQ
-69 QGAGTGALGAVADGE
+69 E
-84 SGGAQAPKSIYDDAS
+84 APKSIYDDAS
-99 LKPRDM
+99 LKPRDL

-125 SRARDEASFDNELRY
+125 SRARNEASFDNELRY
-140 AAAYNLGFAYAAK
+140 SAAYNLGFAYAAK
-153 AESLGAID
+153 ADSLGAID

-321 MGSARRQMRDMSMNE
+321 MGSARRQMRDMSMND

-436 VSGTEQSGAEA
+436 VSGTEPSDADA
-447 EAAAEQRAQIGD
+447 EAAAEQRAQIGE

-484 GALRHGAKSV
+484 GALRHGAQSV

-544 LLSPALSTNIE
+544 LLSPALATNIE

-575 NKAAQAAQ
+575 NKAAQSAQ
-583 GQASAQGQG
+583 GQAAAQGQG

-635 ATEPGSTDVGGT
+635 AEGMAGT

-714 LALDE
+714 LAGDE
-719 QSMKLPAVVDRQRVH
+719 QTLKLPAVVDRQRVH

-759 QQGGEQAQEMA
+759 PQGGEQAQEMA

-826 QQQQQQQQND
+826 QQQQQQND
-836 QQQQQNDEQQ
+836 EQQQQNGEQQ

-852 KAQQKMSKEQA
+852 KPQQKMSKEQA